1 MRKGAGAVRYVRAV
15 ERALADL
22 DNRPFVLSARDF
34 ARVSDWYAR
43 GIPLGLVR
51 EVLDDKTRRA
61 PGGLAASRALSKIA
75 PAVEEA
81 WQAVREGRLA
91 ATDVPAADPLPPID
105 RALDAWQRARDA
117 AAGTPLGRLLESLL
131 ARHASGDRPEGVD
144 AELDLALA
152 AAAPPAILAEVEAEA
167 ARDLAPFRKRME
179 ASVFDATRRRSIAD
193 RLRRALDLP
202 RLTLTRQPPGV

>member
-1 MRKGAGAVRYVRAV
+1 VRAV
-15 ERALADL
+15 ERALVAL

-34 ARVSDWYAR
+34 ARVSDWHAR

-61 PGGLAASRALSKIA
+61 PGGLAAGRALSKIA

-81 WQAVREGRLA
+81 WQAVREGRLG
-91 ATDVPAADPLPPID
+91 ATAVPQADPLPPID
-105 RALDAWQRARDA
+105 RALDAWRRARDA
-117 AAGTPLGRLLESLL
+117 AAGTPLGALLESLL
-131 ARHASGDRPEGVD
+131 VRHASGDRPESVD
-144 AELDLALA
+144 AELDLGLA
-152 AAAPPAILAEVEAEA
+152 AAAPPAILAQVEAET
-167 ARDLAPFRKRME
+167 ARALAPFRKRME